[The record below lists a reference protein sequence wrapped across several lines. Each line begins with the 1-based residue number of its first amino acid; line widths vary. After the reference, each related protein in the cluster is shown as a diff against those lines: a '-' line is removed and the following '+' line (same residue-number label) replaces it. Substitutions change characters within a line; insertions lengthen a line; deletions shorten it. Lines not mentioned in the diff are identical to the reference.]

1 MFKKAKRCN
10 FRRRNDSEDEEK
22 EENTQSGGPVAEDS
36 AKPAACAAPGVNVLN
51 SHGNGFQSGLVKS
64 NKEKEKIKKKEN
76 REEPKASL
84 LSFQDDE
91 GNCYYKIVVVSKNYL

>member
-22 EENTQSGGPVAEDS
+22 AEDQQSGGPGAEDS
-36 AKPAACAAPGVNVLN
+36 TKPSESTTTTTTGPAPAAYTLN
-51 SHGNGFQSGLVKS
+51 NHGNGFKPGAVKF
-64 NKEKEKIKKKEN
+64 NKEKKRKNEN
-76 REEPKASL
+76 REEQKASL

-91 GNCYYKIVVVSKNYL
+91 GAY

>member
-10 FRRRNDSEDEEK
+10 FRRRNDSEDDDK
-22 EENTQSGGPVAEDS
+22 EENQQSGGPGSEDS
-36 AKPAACAAPGVNVLN
+36 AKPGESTANVLN
-51 SHGNGFQSGLVKS
+51 NHGNGFQSGLVKS
-64 NKEKEKIKKKEN
+64 NKDKEKEKKKKEN

-91 GNCYYKIVVVSKNYL
+91 GTIL

>member
-22 EENTQSGGPVAEDS
+22 EEQQHSGGPGAEDS
-36 AKPAACAAPGVNVLN
+36 ASPSESSSGPAPGANVLN
-51 SHGNGFQSGLVKS
+51 NHGNGFQPGAVKAV
-64 NKEKEKIKKKEN
+64 KEKKKKKEI

-91 GNCYYKIVVVSKNYL
+91 GAHSLHHEIKYT

>member
-22 EENTQSGGPVAEDS
+22 EENQQSGGPGAE
-36 AKPAACAAPGVNVLN
+36 AKPSEATSCAAPGVNVLN
-51 SHGNGFQSGLVKS
+51 NHGNGFQSGLVKS
-64 NKEKEKIKKKEN
+64 NREKEKKKKEN

-91 GNCYYKIVVVSKNYL
+91 GKLTLTLP

>member
-22 EENTQSGGPVAEDS
+22 EEGQQSGRPVAEDS
-36 AKPAACAAPGVNVLN
+36 ANPSESTITTTTGPAPAPAPAANTLN
-51 SHGNGFQSGLVKS
+51 NHGNGFQPGAVKF
-64 NKEKEKIKKKEN
+64 NKEKKRKNEN

-84 LSFQDDE
+84 LSFHDDE
-91 GNCYYKIVVVSKNYL
+91 GAY

>member
-22 EENTQSGGPVAEDS
+22 EEGQRSGGPGSEDS
-36 AKPAACAAPGVNVLN
+36 ANPSESTITTTGPAPAPAANTLN
-51 SHGNGFQSGLVKS
+51 NHGNGFQPGAVKF
-64 NKEKEKIKKKEN
+64 NKEKKRKNEN

-84 LSFQDDE
+84 LSFHDDE
-91 GNCYYKIVVVSKNYL
+91 GAY